1 MSWGA
6 TVGSCQEVVIVACAT
21 ALPAHTA
28 ILRLSGTDAVGVATR
43 AGLRLAQEREIVT
56 QDWPLAGG
64 TCPVRVW
71 RFAVDRSFTGEET
84 VELALPGAP
93 DLVALALTVLTAA
106 GAQAA
111 ARGDFARRALAHGR
125 LSLDRVEALLAVAE
139 AGDAAAAQAA
149 IARLRARL
157 ADELAP
163 MREQVLHLRAL
174 LEAGLDFA
182 EEDGV
187 IGLDPRR
194 LHKELLRMRDEL
206 ARWQIAGGDIGAAP
220 VVALVG
226 PANAG
231 KSSLF
236 HFLSGADALVSP
248 IPGTTRDVLE
258 ADWILAG
265 RSIRLIDTAGWMAA
279 GQLTAEHALDAEA
292 IAAGRAAVAG
302 ATLIL
307 ACTAPDAPLPAELA
321 LPLERTVVVA
331 TKADVH
337 AAAAQDPRAV
347 VACSTATVD
356 GCADLVELIRQR
368 LASSGGAS
376 TRQSQLLATAL
387 AVVQT
392 LIATPPH
399 DDVLLADDLV
409 RLADLLGD
417 IIGATTA
424 DDVLNH
430 IFSKFCIGK

>member
-43 AGLRLAQEREIVT
+43 AGLRLAEEREIVT

-64 TCPVRVW
+64 KCPVRVW

-258 ADWILAG
+258 TDWILAG
-265 RSIRLIDTAGWMAA
+265 RSIRLIDTAGWMMAA
-279 GQLTAEHALDAEA
+279 HSLDAEA

-302 ATLIL
+302 ASVIL
-307 ACTAPDAPLPAELA
+307 ACTAPDAPLPADLV
-321 LPLERTVVVA
+321 LPLERTMIVA